1 MKVFEPIE
9 IKGMKLKNRIGFPPF
24 LNQPAGEG
32 GYVSDVTV
40 RWFEER
46 AKGGAALIMTGAI
59 TGSPV
64 DEDLAASFNMNNIR
78 LYDDKFI
85 PGFKRVADAVHTHG
99 AKLGVQLTGLSGP
112 MTGRAPSPPPYPD
125 EEHATDELFYVMSG
139 FRMPVT
145 EISVEE
151 IEQAERDIAT
161 AAARAKEAGADC
173 VELHCAHG
181 GATFHCS
188 FISPYYNR
196 RTDKYGGDWEGRLRL
211 PVETITKMR
220 QAVGDDYP
228 ILARIDSDQLLGERG
243 ITLED
248 TIKFV
253 VPALEK
259 AGVDC
264 FDVTQGDIIR
274 STEGILIPLYYP
286 RGCYIHLTAEVKK
299 ATKLPVIGVGRII
312 DLDMAERFL
321 QEGKADIIFMGRQ
334 LTADPETPKKYLEGR
349 PEDTRKCIGCLVGC
363 GRPCPINYDMQD
375 EPVPFTPAEKPKK
388 VLVLGGGVAGMEAA
402 RIAALRGHR
411 VTLMEKEAELG
422 GLVATL
428 ALNPLVAEFRNV
440 VDYLAT
446 QMRKFKVEVKVG
458 KEATLGDIEALKP
471 DVVILATGSSA
482 TIPEVAKGK
491 PGVMT
496 HSEALKRKKEVGNKV
511 AVWGLFGCE
520 LAIALAEEGKD
531 VVLLGRSGEG
541 SLATD
546 LSAGRRWYLLR
557 RLTDINV
564 PRVAPEAVR
573 PSNLEVSYNVKVED
587 ITAEGI
593 KLVTTADDVET
604 KRVIPYDTL
613 ILSRRFGERKANDS
627 LFDELQGRVA
637 EVHKIGDCLQVR
649 SIQDAVWTANE
660 VARKI

>member
-446 QMRKFKVEVKVG
+446 QMRKLKVEVKVG

>member
-139 FRMPVT
+139 FRVPIT

-446 QMRKFKVEVKVG
+446 QMRKLKVEVKVG